1 MGEVYSFNSTEIKN
15 MEQNQLFA
23 QLSPEEA
30 AIVRGG
36 GLIEAA
42 SYLIVMQSL
51 LPDIAESAEVLNT
64 AFLLLIGVLSLPTNN
79 NINSVNNA
87 PIVGSPG
94 QISPALGSP
103 IISSFGTGLI

>member
-1 MGEVYSFNSTEIKN
+1 LGEVYSFNSTEIKN

>member
-1 MGEVYSFNSTEIKN
+1 